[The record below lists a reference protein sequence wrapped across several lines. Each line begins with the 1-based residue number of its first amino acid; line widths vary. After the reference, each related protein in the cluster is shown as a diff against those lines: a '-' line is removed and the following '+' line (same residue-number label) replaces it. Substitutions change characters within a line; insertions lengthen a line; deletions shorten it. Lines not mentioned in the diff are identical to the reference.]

1 MCLILV
7 GWQVHPDFPLVVAA
21 NRDEFHSRPSAALSF
36 WDDAPDILAG
46 RDLTAGGTWLGVTGA
61 GRFAAV
67 TNVREP
73 GAPSRK
79 HSRGALTAG
88 FLRSTLSAADFSRS
102 IDGDDYAGFN
112 LLLADRNALYYVSNR
127 GDATQALMP
136 GIYGLSNHR
145 LDTPWPKLVKA
156 RARFAEAL
164 AELPDEHAFFDLLAD
179 RSMVPDKDLPSTGV
193 PLAWERMLSAI
204 FVQSADYGTRASTL
218 MLRRHDGFST
228 IHEKSFSPDALE
240 IQSSRMSTAV

>member
-1 MCLILV
+1 
-7 GWQVHPDFPLVVAA
+7 
-21 NRDEFHSRPSAALSF
+21 
-36 WDDAPDILAG
+36 
-46 RDLTAGGTWLGVTGA
+46 
-61 GRFAAV
+61 
-67 TNVREP
+67 
-73 GAPSRK
+73 
-79 HSRGALTAG
+79 
-88 FLRSTLSAADFSRS
+88 
-102 IDGDDYAGFN
+102 
-112 LLLADRNALYYVSNR
+112 
-127 GDATQALMP
+127 MP

-218 MLRRHDGFST
+218 MLRRHDGSST